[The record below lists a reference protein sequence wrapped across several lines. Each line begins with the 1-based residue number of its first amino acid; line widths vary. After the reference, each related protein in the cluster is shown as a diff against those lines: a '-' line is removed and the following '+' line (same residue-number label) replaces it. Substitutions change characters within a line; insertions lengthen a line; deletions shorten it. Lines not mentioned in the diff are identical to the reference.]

1 MGIPDPTNPLVRMQ
15 PIMKFMA
22 TCNFLVKKPF
32 PIVLLAIFCLSQ
44 GISQE
49 RERITNQDEDGTI
62 ILEGE
67 IDIYNDKIDTVWVRL
82 FNSNGKKIEEK
93 KKRNHQKARNFSKKF
108 ACGAL
113 NNFKNEF
120 DIF

>member
-1 MGIPDPTNPLVRMQ
+1 
-15 PIMKFMA
+15 MKFMA
-22 TCNFLVKKPF
+22 TYNFLVKKPF

-82 FNSNGKKIEEK
+82 FDSNGKKIEEK
-93 KKRNHQKARNFSKKF
+93 KFKNGKLHGDWEGWYSDGSKKF
-108 ACGAL
+108 I
-113 NNFKNEF
+113 KK
-120 DIF
+120 

>member
-1 MGIPDPTNPLVRMQ
+1 MPVYSMGTPDPTNPFVRMQ

-22 TCNFLVKKPF
+22 TCNFLVKNPF

-49 RERITNQDEDGTI
+49 RKRIINQDEDGTI

-82 FNSNGKKIEEK
+82 FDSNGKKIEEK
-93 KKRNHQKARNFSKKF
+93 KFIINFV
-108 ACGAL
+108 
-113 NNFKNEF
+113 
-120 DIF
+120 IFRR